1 MLVFISMIKTE
12 GEKMEKKRED
22 KKRLVYGRHT
32 ITVEV
37 ELWAKFDKICK
48 EIGINK
54 SGYFAA
60 AIKSLVAMKETRFGE
75 VYENLIGELVDKDK
89 DIQELKRLAEV
100 GRKAEKEKHKP
111 EKMRKKSGE

>member
-1 MLVFISMIKTE
+1 MAMTE
-12 GEKMEKKRED
+12 GDEMGEKRED
-22 KKRLVYGRHT
+22 GKRLIYGKHT

-60 AIKSLVAMKETRFGE
+60 AIKSLVAMQETRFGE

-89 DIQELKRLAEV
+89 DIQELKRLAEI

-111 EKMRKKSGE
+111 EKMSKSG